1 MSKVKN
7 YASLKRAGLRLF
19 NMILEK
25 DLKTFDVKNFINKF
39 NTDELLN
46 ITNRFIVNCLQ
57 DLYYKVNDIGDLYD
71 FYNTWNDYFTTT
83 SDNWELEMFKEVDR
97 LYEKNLYER
106 LDNNIIHKLIKEI
119 WKDIK
124 N

>member
-1 MSKVKN
+1 M
-7 YASLKRAGLRLF
+7 
-19 NMILEK
+19 
-25 DLKTFDVKNFINKF
+25 
-39 NTDELLN
+39 
-46 ITNRFIVNCLQ
+46 
-57 DLYYKVNDIGDLYD
+57 YYKVNDIGDLYD

-83 SDNWELEMFKEVDR
+83 SDNWKLEMFKEVDR